1 MSTGATPAARF
12 AALLLLA
19 AAAGTAFAQ
28 NRARD
33 DDEPEEY
40 RDRQEQRDAYRRGY
54 ERGYDRGFQ
63 RGLEEGAKRRPPP
76 AAIAP
81 PPPPAPPP
89 PVLGPIKITS
99 AFYGSSSKTCDATRW
114 VARHANGKRTHSFK
128 VTNDMCGD
136 PHQGQR
142 KTLEVVYWCG
152 QVSRTASAREHQD
165 LYLNCH

>member
-1 MSTGATPAARF
+1 MTLRPF
-12 AALLLLA
+12 AAFLA
-19 AAAGTAFAQ
+19 AAALAVPLAAPAQ
-28 NRARD
+28 PRNEPD
-33 DDEPEEY
+33 DPAEY
-40 RDRQEQRDAYRRGY
+40 RDRREEREAYRRGY

-63 RGLEEGAKRRPPP
+63 RGLEEGAKRMPPP

-81 PPPPAPPP
+81 PPPPAQ

-99 AFYGSSSKTCDATRW
+99 AFYGTSSKSCDATRW

-152 QVSRTASAREHQD
+152 QVSREASAREHQD